1 MPAEVLT
8 VLSSLVEHFATHLAG
23 GAQEAAVSLPR
34 QALQLVPVRFQCWGR
49 KARSGPPEGLG
60 TLSVLWRTKQDVPTP
75 ALGTQ
80 GRRAV
85 LAWFPSRSSPRHH

>member
-8 VLSSLVEHFATHLAG
+8 VLGSLLAPCATHLAG

-49 KARSGPPEGLG
+49 KAWSGPPEELG
-60 TLSVLWRTKQDVPTP
+60 TLSVLRRTKQDVPTP

-80 GRRAV
+80 GRTAV
-85 LAWFPSRSSPRHH
+85 LARFPSRSSPRHH